1 MGGVGRTL
9 RPIGRST
16 PAAFVFSMLR
26 GIFNFLFSCAFV
38 AFLPAFWLC
47 AEIWGSSDERWLL
60 HWCVIVLSPF
70 CAAIW
75 LIVLRK
81 GKWSSFLVIPL
92 GYLLVA
98 FLLRSGM
105 VRP

>member
-1 MGGVGRTL
+1 
-9 RPIGRST
+9 
-16 PAAFVFSMLR
+16 MLR
-26 GIFNFLFSCAFV
+26 GFFNFLFSCAFV
-38 AFLPAFWLC
+38 AFLPLFWLC
-47 AEIWGSSDERWLL
+47 AQFWGSQDERWLMRVCML
-60 HWCVIVLSPF
+60 ALSPL

-75 LIVLRK
+75 LVILRK
-81 GKWSSFLVIPL
+81 GKWSSLLAIPL